1 MSSGGCQAKITR
13 LGVILAAFG
22 VISLAKPSL
31 SFQPASIASARFFRG
46 VIHMA
51 TSSSTPSPMQQQK
64 QKQQQQQQSAFSN
77 QNLRGLFVGSGS
89 DGLNESIMCETIL
102 ALSGKQGPPKVL
114 YLGTATY
121 DLEGPRQRQT
131 LRFIEAGCQVSSL
144 DVATACPSKRE
155 SSAAIQAAD
164 VIIVSGGNTLWAVD
178 RWNRLGIDQ
187 DLREAMMRGAV
198 LTGGSAGA
206 ICWFDA
212 GHSDSAD
219 PDTFKRLADPI
230 SPLRARRRTE
240 AHSHRHTQ
248 ENTHRHTD
256 TQTHTNEAAAT
267 LLPCTPTATAK
278 ETAMAAADLEQES
291 SLLPCT
297 DHLERVQAYVGQRWG
312 QWRGREQQARRRGQ
326 EVEIH

>member
-13 LGVILAAFG
+13 LGVILAAFS

-51 TSSSTPSPMQQQK
+51 TSSSTPSSMQQQK
-64 QKQQQQQQSAFSN
+64 QKQQQQQQQSAFSN

-219 PDTFKRLADPI
+219 PDTFKRLADSITPF
-230 SPLRARRRTE
+230 RAHRRTE
-240 AHSHRHTQ
+240 AHRHTQ
-248 ENTHRHTD
+248 ENTQTQRHKD
-256 TQTHTNEAAAT
+256 THKRGSSNIITLYTNSNS
-267 LLPCTPTATAK
+267 K
-278 ETAMAAADLEQES
+278 RNSNGS
-291 SLLPCT
+291 S
-297 DHLERVQAYVGQRWG
+297 RSR
-312 QWRGREQQARRRGQ
+312 ARI
-326 EVEIH
+326 VIIAVH